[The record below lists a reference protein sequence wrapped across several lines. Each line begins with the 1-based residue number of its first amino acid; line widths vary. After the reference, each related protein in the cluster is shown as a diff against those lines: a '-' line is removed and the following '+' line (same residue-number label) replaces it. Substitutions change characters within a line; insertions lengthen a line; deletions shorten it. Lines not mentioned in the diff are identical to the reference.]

1 MINWADEVKEYRE
14 QQRDGFT
21 QSAFEWVES
30 LVPIY
35 YTDIVNEY
43 VRLCSMNQV
52 ISSNHV
58 GLELWKVM
66 SYYIFDEYLVLFQ
79 RELSYQE
86 EEE

>member
-21 QSAFEWVES
+21 QCAIEWVES
-30 LVPIY
+30 LLPIY
-35 YTDIVNEY
+35 YSDIVNEY
-43 VRLCSMNQV
+43 LRLCSMNEV

-58 GLELWKVM
+58 GLELWNVM
-66 SYYIFDEYLVLFQ
+66 LQYIHDEYMELFQ
-79 RELSYQE
+79 RELRYQE